1 MVADSTV
8 DNQVEIELPQTI
20 AECHAVIQQLL
31 LVIQRQQAEIDD
43 LKAEVR
49 ELKNRLNQN
58 SQNSSRPPSSDGFK
72 KAQPAFAPAKGPRG
86 GQVGHRGQT
95 LQRVRTPDVVIDC
108 APRECV
114 CGQPEWTGAGDI
126 AETRQVFDLPE
137 PRLEVVEYRRVKRQC
152 QCGRSVSGEF
162 PRSVLAPVQYG
173 EQVQAMVVL
182 LSVHGCL
189 SYRKI
194 GQLLADLYGYELNE
208 ATAQEMVQ
216 RTAQVM
222 PMAALKAGVVAAP
235 VVHFDETG
243 LRENGKLKWL
253 HNASTAEW
261 TYQFVHDKRGQVALR
276 DEASVLPHYRGV
288 AVHDCW
294 GSYFGFAE
302 IKHALCNAHLVRELN
317 GILENSPSQWGT
329 KMKDLLLEMYQESA
343 FGQGVIADIAPFE
356 QRYEEILAQ
365 AEQEEPPPAR
375 VRPKGKL
382 KRTKG
387 RNLLERL
394 RQHQTAVLRFAHE
407 ADVPFTNNQAERD
420 IRPTKI
426 KQKMNGGFRAQSGTV
441 SYCRIQ
447 SFISTLRKQGRQV
460 FQELLSVIRGT
471 PFEIYQ
477 T

>member
-1 MVADSTV
+1 M
-8 DNQVEIELPQTI
+8 
-20 AECHAVIQQLL
+20 
-31 LVIQRQQAEIDD
+31 
-43 LKAEVR
+43 
-49 ELKNRLNQN
+49 
-58 SQNSSRPPSSDGFK
+58 
-72 KAQPAFAPAKGPRG
+72 
-86 GQVGHRGQT
+86 
-95 LQRVRTPDVVIDC
+95 
-108 APRECV
+108 
-114 CGQPEWTGAGDI
+114 
-126 AETRQVFDLPE
+126 
-137 PRLEVVEYRRVKRQC
+137 
-152 QCGRSVSGEF
+152 
-162 PRSVLAPVQYG
+162 LAPVQYG
-173 EQVQAMVVL
+173 EKVQALVAH

-194 GQLLADLYGYELNE
+194 GQLFADLYGTELNE

-222 PMAALKAGVVAAP
+222 PMAELKAAIESSA

-243 LRENGKLKWL
+243 IKENGQLKWL

-261 TYQFVHDKRGQVALR
+261 TYQFVHEKRGQAALT
-276 DEASVLPHYRGV
+276 DAASVWPHFTGV

-294 GSYFGFAE
+294 GSYFGFTAM
-302 IKHALCNAHLVRELN
+302 KHALCHAPIVRELN
-317 GILENSPSQWGT
+317 GIIENNQSQWGAA
-329 KMKDLLLEMYQESA
+329 MKDLLLVMYRESE
-343 FGQGVIADIAPFE
+343 FGQGVLADCGPFK

-375 VRPKGKL
+375 VHPKGKL

-394 RQHQTAVLRFAHE
+394 RQHQAAVLRFAHE

-426 KQKMNGGFRAQSGTV
+426 KQKMIGGFRAESGTAS
-441 SYCRIQ
+441 SYRIQ
-447 SFISTLRKQGRQV
+447 SFLSTLRKQGRQV
-460 FQELLSVIRGT
+460 FQELLSVIRGK